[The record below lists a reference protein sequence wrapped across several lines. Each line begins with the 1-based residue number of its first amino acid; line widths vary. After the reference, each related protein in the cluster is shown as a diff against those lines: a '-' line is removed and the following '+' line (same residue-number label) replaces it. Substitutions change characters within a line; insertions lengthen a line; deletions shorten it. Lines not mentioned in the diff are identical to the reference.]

1 MASAI
6 SDAAIDQIFRDART
20 YRRAADAWLD
30 KPVDDTQLRAAYD
43 LARLA
48 PTSAN
53 SSPARFVFVRS
64 REAKEELK
72 SALSESNIE
81 QTMAAPVTAI
91 VGSDEQFY
99 EALPRLYQED
109 DSAITWF
116 KGKPAAI
123 SATAFRNSSLQGAY
137 LIIALRAIG
146 LDCGPMSGF
155 SHARV
160 DELFFAGT
168 TVKSNFLIN
177 IGYGNPAVI
186 RPREYRFTFDEAC
199 RVV

>member
-1 MASAI
+1 MPAEI

-20 YRRAADAWLD
+20 YRRSAEAWLD
-30 KPVDDTQLRAAYD
+30 KPVDAAQLRAAYD
-43 LARLA
+43 LAKLG

-53 SSPARFVFVRS
+53 ASPARFVFVRS
-64 REAKEELK
+64 PEAKEKLK
-72 SALSESNIE
+72 SALSESNVD

-91 VGSDEQFY
+91 VGSDQEFY
-99 EALPRLYQED
+99 EHLPRLYKED

-116 KGKPAAI
+116 KGKPDNI
-123 SATAFRNSSLQGAY
+123 TSTAFRNSSLQGAY
-137 LIIALRAIG
+137 LIVALRAVG

-155 SHARV
+155 NNAGV
-160 DELFFAGT
+160 DALFFSGT

-186 RPREYRFTFDEAC
+186 RPREERFAFDEVC
-199 RVV
+199 RVI